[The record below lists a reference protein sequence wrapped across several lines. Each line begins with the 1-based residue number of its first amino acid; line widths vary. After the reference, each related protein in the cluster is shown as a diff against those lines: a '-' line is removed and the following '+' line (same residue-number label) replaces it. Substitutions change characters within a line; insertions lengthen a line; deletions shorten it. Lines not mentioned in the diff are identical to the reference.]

1 MRPLLGYGDFG
12 NMWAARDEDKKEE
25 EVEEA
30 MDQYYLAEVPP
41 MLRDDYSSDAEV
53 PEQVLQEPESDDSV
67 ISLLESLD
75 SVAEEEND
83 G

>member
-1 MRPLLGYGDFG
+1 
-12 NMWAARDEDKKEE
+12 
-25 EVEEA
+25 
-30 MDQYYLAEVPP
+30 
-41 MLRDDYSSDAEV
+41 MLRDDYSSDDEV
-53 PEQVLQEPESDDSV
+53 SEQVQQPEPESDDSV